1 MNRHS
6 ANAAQSSQH
15 GSQRGRGEA
24 QSPGALKPI
33 GLALAAVVTGLGAP
47 GQGQAVEAPRVS
59 PPPPSPETARVH
71 YIDPTNHPGFE
82 EDPDM
87 VLGPS
92 EPVEPFADAPAKR
105 QRDLFE

>member
-1 MNRHS
+1 MNRQS
-6 ANAAQSSQH
+6 ANAAHRTQASRGQPQSA
-15 GSQRGRGEA
+15 G
-24 QSPGALKPI
+24 PLKPI
-33 GLALAAVVTGLGAP
+33 GLALAAVVTGLGPNAHA
-47 GQGQAVEAPRVS
+47 QAVETPRA

-92 EPVEPFADAPAKR
+92 EPVEPFADAPVKR
-105 QRDLFE
+105 QRDLFEG